1 MENPGHDHSARI
13 SARYKIFSDP
23 LVCALLLACLL
34 ALGLAS
40 AREREER
47 GGGVGGKWGE
57 RERGER
63 EMCVYVVKF
72 WSLQGSHINHF
83 LLPSPRGLNPQVFF
97 LISEREEERVCFVVS
112 LNRLGTTNVET
123 RC

>member
-1 MENPGHDHSARI
+1 VQCVLCMLMENPGHDHSARI

-47 GGGVGGKWGE
+47 GGGAGGGSGGKE
-57 RERGER
+57 REER

-72 WSLQGSHINHF
+72 WSLQGSHIIT
-83 LLPSPRGLNPQVFF
+83 SCCQVQG
-97 LISEREEERVCFVVS
+97 V
-112 LNRLGTTNVET
+112 
-123 RC
+123 